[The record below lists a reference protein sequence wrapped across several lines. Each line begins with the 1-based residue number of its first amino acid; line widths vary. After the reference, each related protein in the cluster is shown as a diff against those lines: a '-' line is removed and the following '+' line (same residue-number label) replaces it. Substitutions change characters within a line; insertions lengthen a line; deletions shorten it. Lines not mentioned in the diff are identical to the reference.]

1 MDVNAPRRRTYARW
15 SLPTAL
21 VFLAGMWGT
30 GAARADIYVKV
41 LSCTAQYFE
50 AEAYDAKDAVKAVPA
65 STSQIRG
72 IGQTGSLHCAG
83 EGEGYCQM
91 TLTVGDTEGGGTIG
105 FKLDSGKWAVVTGF
119 NETTEE
125 FTVERNLDS
134 SPGCSNQ

>member
-1 MDVNAPRRRTYARW
+1 MNPHPNSGARPSRWLAPAAFV
-15 SLPTAL
+15 LM
-21 VFLAGMWGT
+21 AGIWGA
-30 GAARADIYVKV
+30 GAARADIYVHV

-105 FKLDSGKWAVVTGF
+105 FKLDSGKWAVVTAF
-119 NETTEE
+119 NETTKE

-134 SPGCSNQ
+134 SPGCN